1 MQCKDDEHFLVLASR
16 VALAAHGIGSFCS
29 ESLGLSLLET
39 RGIQILLQIT
49 LLQCSLL
56 CDNGLGMKA
65 FIMSLIDARRTSTRM
80 LTSEYLTTDG

>member
-1 MQCKDDEHFLVLASR
+1 MQCKDDHFLVLASR
-16 VALAAHGIGSFCS
+16 VALAAHRIGSFCS

-56 CDNGLGMKA
+56 CDNGLLCDTPRVA
-65 FIMSLIDARRTSTRM
+65 ARALSLF
-80 LTSEYLTTDG
+80 